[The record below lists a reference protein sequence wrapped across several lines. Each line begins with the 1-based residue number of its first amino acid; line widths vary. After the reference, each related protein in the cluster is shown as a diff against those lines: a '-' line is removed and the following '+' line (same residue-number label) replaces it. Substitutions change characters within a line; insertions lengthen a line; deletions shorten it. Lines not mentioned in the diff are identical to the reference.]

1 MVLNGACSSCCC
13 LRYWISPLFLN
24 GRVHFIDDEHNNN
37 KKITKT
43 GETIRVAL
51 RVLETQMICV
61 FVKQVQIQAV
71 CVRLFCFL
79 SPAFVAEVEGDL
91 FSHVGPL
98 TFSNPSDEHFAGSE
112 RSSKNK
118 GYSGRVSLE
127 SLSPRHT
134 RDACKSCC
142 PLVMTEH
149 EEGEAAGA
157 EGKNLFSQSPP
168 LSSSAFLSFP
178 LALSLS
184 HTHYVCVCALL
195 LRLPRGGV

>member
-1 MVLNGACSSCCC
+1 MRVYQTSTNPACF
-13 LRYWISPLFLN
+13 FL
-24 GRVHFIDDEHNNN
+24 
-37 KKITKT
+37 
-43 GETIRVAL
+43 
-51 RVLETQMICV
+51 
-61 FVKQVQIQAV
+61 
-71 CVRLFCFL
+71 RLFCFL
-79 SPAFVAEVEGDL
+79 SPAFLAEVEGGF

-98 TFSNPSDEHFAGSE
+98 TFRNPSDEHFAGSE

-142 PLVMTEH
+142 PLVMTER

-157 EGKNLFSQSPP
+157 EGKNLFSQNPS
-168 LSSSAFLSFP
+168 LSSSACLSFP

-184 HTHYVCVCALL
+184 HTHCVCVCVPFCSVFRGEASEGDHLL
-195 LRLPRGGV
+195 IHLFPVLPRLLPPPPPLYYR